1 MAKTIKFNLIC
12 DDKPVR
18 TIEDLQDNF
27 SIEDVLKYYQN
38 GLLLRWLNVRGYE
51 AEAKKV
57 SEIKVAEDMEIIKEL
72 IKIFGVEA
80 DTQKVEEGV
89 YMLKFLEERKVLY
102 EAYEKDNFKVKDIIN
117 DYQAGFDQL
126 INGIIENPE
135 NASIIK
141 ANIAELMSQY
151 KWIMDL
157 NHREL
162 FWRLK
167 DISPLS
173 IMCLL
178 MNEEARWY
186 YLPVCVSIYDT
197 ETNEDK
203 TQMDNAIRA
212 MFLGEDKTV
221 NLKMVYDTESN
232 EDKRQMYDAI
242 CSMLSSRDLTSKLGS
257 EVHSFS
263 GETDGYWKDLE
274 TKDKKYMILKMEK
287 GDYVRSAGLQNGD
300 LDSTAINNKFV
311 ILDGIDYKCN
321 NLHHKLLYMEV

>member
-12 DDKPVR
+12 DNKPVR
-18 TIEDLQDNF
+18 TIEDLQENF

-57 SEIKVAEDMEIIKEL
+57 SEINAAEDMEIIKEL

-89 YMLKFLEERKVLY
+89 YMLKFLEEREVLY
-102 EAYEKDNFKVKDIIN
+102 EAYAKDNFKVKDIID

-151 KWIMDL
+151 KWVMDL

-162 FWRLK
+162 FWRLQ
-167 DISPLS
+167 DISPLA

-178 MNEEARWY
+178 MNREARRY
-186 YLPVCVSIYDT
+186 YLPICVSI
-197 ETNEDK
+197 EED
-203 TQMDNAIRA
+203 NRVI
-212 MFLGEDKTV
+212 
-221 NLKMVYDTESN
+221 YDTESN
-232 EDKRQMYDAI
+232 EDKRQMYNAI
-242 CSMLSSRDLTSKLGS
+242 CSMLSSIDFIFKLGS
-257 EVHSFS
+257 EVHIFS

-274 TKDKKYMILKMEK
+274 TKDKKYMILEMEA

-321 NLHHKLLYMEV
+321 DACHQLLYMEV

>member
-18 TIEDLQDNF
+18 TIEDLQENF

-57 SEIKVAEDMEIIKEL
+57 SEINTPEDVEIIKEL

-102 EAYEKDNFKVKDIIN
+102 EAYAKDNFKVKDIIN

-178 MNEEARWY
+178 MNAEARHY

-232 EDKRQMYDAI
+232 EDKSRMYNAI

-274 TKDKKYMILKMEK
+274 TKDKKYMILKMED

>member
-57 SEIKVAEDMEIIKEL
+57 SEINAAEDMEIIKEL

-89 YMLKFLEERKVLY
+89 YMLKFLEEKKVLY
-102 EAYEKDNFKVKDIIN
+102 EAYAKDNFKVKDIID
-117 DYQAGFDQL
+117 DYQAGYDQL

-203 TQMDNAIRA
+203 TRMNDIRA

-221 NLKMVYDTESN
+221 NLKMVYDTDSDV
-232 EDKRQMYDAI
+232 DKAQMYNAI
-242 CSMLSSRDLTSKLGS
+242 CSMLSSSDLISKLGS

-274 TKDKKYMILKMEK
+274 TKDKKYMILKMEI

-300 LDSTAINNKFV
+300 LDSIAINNKFV
-311 ILDGIDYKCN
+311 ILNGIDYKCN
-321 NLHHKLLYMEV
+321 NACHQLLYMEV